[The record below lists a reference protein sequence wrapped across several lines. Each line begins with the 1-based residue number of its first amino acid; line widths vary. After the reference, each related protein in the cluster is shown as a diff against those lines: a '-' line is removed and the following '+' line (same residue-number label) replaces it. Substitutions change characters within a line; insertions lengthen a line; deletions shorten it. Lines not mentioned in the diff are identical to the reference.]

1 MQTTF
6 DSASDLAAALRR
18 AEAAH
23 GEHEER
29 TGQADPDWPDWYAEY
44 IVREQAGEELPT

>member
-6 DSASDLAAALRR
+6 DSASDLAQALQRAAQ
-18 AEAAH
+18 AH

-29 TGQADPDWPDWYAEY
+29 TGQEDAHWPDWYAEY

>member
-6 DSASDLAAALRR
+6 DSVRDLAHALRR
-18 AEAAH
+18 AADAH

-29 TGQADPDWPDWYAEY
+29 TGRADPEWPDWYAEY
-44 IVREQAGEELPT
+44 MVREQAGSELPS